1 MNIDVENLSE
11 QELIDLN
18 NKIVARLRFLQH
30 SRAHSKMLE
39 FKIGERV
46 SFQPPGRPMLL
57 GVLTRYNK
65 KSVTVITDTGEHWNV
80 DPGALRKVRASDH
93 SRPEDAKVISFQK
106 KP

>member
-18 NKIVARLRFLQH
+18 NKIVARLRFLQQ

-46 SFQPPGRPMLL
+46 SFQPPGRPKLL

-80 DPGALRKVRASDH
+80 EPDVLRKVRASNR